1 MVAMPAVSAM
11 KKPKEWDAHPP
22 IHIKRSG
29 TLGPTG
35 LSPAQIIHAYG
46 FDKLSCYG
54 TNSCGSGQTIAIVDA
69 YDDPNIANDLNTFD
83 TQFGLPS
90 CTTANGC
97 FTKATPQGL
106 PAGNT
111 GWALEESL
119 DVEWAHAIA
128 PGAKII
134 LVEAKNS
141 FISSMLSAVDYAVT
155 QPNVHQVSMSW
166 GGGDSVDDST
176 FDSHFNV
183 AGISFTASAGDSGSG
198 VLYPA
203 ASPYVVSVGGTALNV
218 DGSGN
223 VQSETAWS
231 GSGGGVSLYE
241 SKPSYQNGFNS
252 NSGRGIPDVSYDA
265 DPNTGVS
272 VYDSYGY
279 GGWVQVGG
287 TSVGAPQWAA
297 AISIINGQRTT
308 PFSASSFD
316 ANTNLYSAA
325 GGTSYNL
332 NNIYFRDITS
342 GTNGNCGSI
351 CTAALG
357 YDFVTGLG
365 SPLSNNLIPYLSPP
379 PAPTVPSH
387 PTNLLANPV
396 SSSQI
401 NLSWTAPTDNG
412 GSTITGYMIERSAD
426 SGSTWST
433 IVPTTGSTGTTYP
446 DTGLTAGTTYT
457 YRVSAINAIGTS
469 SPSNTASAT
478 TSTTTSPTTL
488 TLNAITPASV
498 PWGTSVTVSGK
509 LTITSGGAGLGG
521 KTITFSGTGAA
532 NLLSVVTS
540 SDGTFSASG
549 ASPSSVLSGW
559 TVQAHFAGD
568 SQYLGADSAVNT
580 YNTLIHGTVFWSL
593 NVPASIPHGS
603 IYTVDGKLKDSTTG
617 LFLPS
622 KTVTFTATSPIVIP
636 NAVTDSTGKYSASGL
651 VAPAAGSY
659 NIQAHFAGDSLYTSS
674 NSPTKVLKT
683 T

>member
-1 MVAMPAVSAM
+1 MPPVSAI
-11 KKPKEWDAHPP
+11 KKPKDWDAHPP
-22 IHIKRSG
+22 IHIKRSA
-29 TLGPTG
+29 TISPTG
-35 LSPAQIIHAYG
+35 LSPVQIGHAYG

-54 TNSCGSGQTIAIVDA
+54 TSSCGSGQTIAIVDS

-119 DVEWAHAIA
+119 DVEWAHAVA

-134 LVEAKNS
+134 LVEAKDS
-141 FISSMLSAVDYAVT
+141 FISSLLSAIDYAVT

-166 GGGDSVDDST
+166 GGGDSVDDSVY
-176 FDSHFNV
+176 DSHFNV
-183 AGISFTASAGDSGSG
+183 AGVSFTASAGDSGSG
-198 VLYPA
+198 VIYPA
-203 ASPYVVSVGGTALNV
+203 ASPFVVSVGGTTLNV

-231 GSGGGVSLYE
+231 GSGGGVSSYE

-252 NSGRGIPDVSYDA
+252 NSGRGVPDVSYDA

-279 GGWVQVGG
+279 GGWLQVGG

-297 AISIINGQRTT
+297 AISIINGQKTT
-308 PFSASSFD
+308 SFSAASFD
-316 ANTNLYSAA
+316 PNTTLYSAA
-325 GGTSYNL
+325 GGTSYNF
-332 NNIYFRDITS
+332 NNIYFRDIAS

-351 CTAALG
+351 CTARLG
-357 YDFVTGLG
+357 YDYVTGLG
-365 SPLSNNLIPYLSPP
+365 SPLSNNLIPYLSTPP
-379 PAPTVPSH
+379 TTTVPSS
-387 PTNLLANPV
+387 PTNLSAKPV

-401 NLSWTAPTDNG
+401 NLSWTAPTNNG
-412 GSTITGYMIERSAD
+412 GSPITGYTIERSAD
-426 SGSTWST
+426 GGTNWSSL
-433 IVPTTGSTGTTYP
+433 VPNTGSTATTYS
-446 DTGLTAGTTYT
+446 DTGLASNTSYT
-457 YRVSAINAIGTS
+457 YRISAINSVGTS
-469 SPSNTASAT
+469 SPSSTASAT
-478 TSTTTSPTTL
+478 TSSTAVSTTL
-488 TLNAITPASV
+488 ILNAITPPSV

-509 LTITSGGAGLGG
+509 LTITSSGTGLGG
-521 KTITFSGTGAA
+521 KTVTFSGTGTA

-540 SDGTFSASG
+540 SDGTFSVSG

-568 SQYLGADSAVNT
+568 SQYLGADSAVNA
-580 YNTLIHGTVFWSL
+580 YNTLIHKTVFWSL
-593 NVPASIPHGS
+593 NVPTSVTHGTT
-603 IYTVDGKLKDSTTG
+603 YTIDGKLKDSTTG

-636 NAVTDSTGKYSASGL
+636 NAVTDSTGKYSVGGL

-659 NIQAHFAGDSLYTSS
+659 NIQAKFAGDSLYTASS
-674 NSPTKVLKT
+674 SVTKVLKVT
-683 T
+683 